1 MFTCQTPFFLIE
13 YESKILSGGVIM
25 PRFFAGKP
33 ENGLFTLTGG
43 DAHHASRVLRL
54 RTGDTVVICDGECT
68 DYECTVE
75 HSDGKKLICRV
86 HGSRASAGETKQRI
100 TLFMAL
106 PKGDKMDFIVQK
118 AVELGA
124 DRIVPYISRNC
135 VSRPDNISKKAERW
149 GKIATEAAGQCGRGR
164 IPVVQD
170 IITVREAF
178 EMAALNETAL
188 FFYENEGRVG
198 LKSVLSAGIGS
209 TVSLVIGPEGG
220 FDPAEA
226 VAAKEAGLVSVSLG
240 SRVLR
245 CETAP
250 IVALSAV
257 LYAGGNMEA
266 TECQQSK
273 AGNGQEDFG

>member
-1 MFTCQTPFFLIE
+1 
-13 YESKILSGGVIM
+13 M
-25 PRFFAGKP
+25 PRFFAGRP

-54 RTGDTVVICDGECT
+54 RTGDPVVICDGEGT
-68 DYECTVE
+68 DYDCTVE
-75 HSDGKKLICRV
+75 HSDSRELVCRV
-86 HGSRASAGETKQRI
+86 RGSRASVGEPKQRI

-118 AVELGA
+118 AVELGV
-124 DRIVPYISRNC
+124 DKIVPYISRNC
-135 VSRPDNISKKAERW
+135 VSRPGNPSKKTERW
-149 GKIATEAAGQCGRGR
+149 GKIAAEAAGQCGRGL
-164 IPVVQD
+164 IPVVHGV
-170 IITVREAF
+170 ITVREAF

-209 TVSLVIGPEGG
+209 TVSLVTGPEGG
-220 FDPAEA
+220 FDSSEAE
-226 VAAKEAGLVSVSLG
+226 AAKEAGLVSVSLG
-240 SRVLR
+240 PRVLR

-250 IVALSAV
+250 IAALAAV

-266 TECQQSK
+266 AGSQQSH
-273 AGNGQEDFG
+273 GQ